1 MSDDSGHTKSH
12 QTYLVTLDAGDKI
25 SSYKTVGVN
34 APSSSDT
41 FYGQIQDDLISA
53 VQLALG
59 PNVNVETVRMAE
71 LSKEVLGLGYTKCK
85 TNESIIVSTC
95 REFAE
100 PMKGITLDINRLVDI
115 NGETIGIGPRP
126 GCDTIADQIAK
137 IKYHAN
143 GKPVVL
149 VEDGIFS
156 GGTVQYVVNSLQAV
170 GVRVSHVIVGFV
182 FPSSEENIDKLRAS
196 GIEVAWLQ
204 EFEELLDWVPDHDFL
219 PLVPNC
225 GKVIGVKP
233 FGLPTPYYSSEGLAY
248 SVPYVYPFAPVVTW
262 ASVPEDSKRDL
273 AKKCIAL
280 SQQIYTKLDIL
291 NDRKIKLKEVAVAP
305 QPVTVPIRLGES
317 KMSSVGNS
325 FASEFLNDLSH
336 SIATSLYSL

>member
-1 MSDDSGHTKSH
+1 MSDDSGHTRGD
-12 QTYLVTLDAGDKI
+12 QTYLVTLDSGEKI
-25 SSYKTVGVN
+25 SSFKTVGVN
-34 APSSSDT
+34 TPSFDDN
-41 FYGQIQDDLISA
+41 FYGQIQSDLISA
-53 VQLALG
+53 VKTALG
-59 PNVNVETVRMAE
+59 PNVTVETVRMAE
-71 LSKEVLGLGYTKCK
+71 LSKDVLGLAYTKCK

-126 GCDTIADQIAK
+126 GCDTIADQLDK
-137 IKYHAN
+137 IKYHAS

-156 GGTVQYVVNSLQAV
+156 GGTVQYVVNSLQSV
-170 GVRVSHVIVGFV
+170 GVVVSHVIVGFV
-182 FPSSEENIDKLRAS
+182 FPSSEANIDKLRAT
-196 GIEVAWLQ
+196 GIEVAWLK

-233 FGLPTPYYSSEGLAY
+233 FGLPTPYYSSEGLGY
-248 SVPYVYPFAPVVTW
+248 SVPYVYPFAPVESW

-273 AKKCIAL
+273 AKKCISL

-291 NDRKIKLKEVAVAP
+291 NDHKIKLKEIAVAP
-305 QPVTVPIRLGES
+305 QPVTVPVRLGES
-317 KMSSVGNS
+317 KMGSVGS
-325 FASEFLNDLSH
+325 IYVTEFLNDLSH
-336 SIATSLYSL
+336 SVATSLYSL

>member
-1 MSDDSGHTKSH
+1 MSDDSGHTKRH
-12 QTYLVTLDAGDKI
+12 QTYLVTLDAGDKV
-25 SSYKTVGVN
+25 SSYKTVGVKT
-34 APSSSDT
+34 PSSGDD
-41 FYGQIQDDLISA
+41 FYTRIQEDLISS

-59 PNVNVETVRMAE
+59 PNVSVETVRMAE
-71 LSKEVLGLGYTKCK
+71 LSKDVLGLAYTKCK
-85 TNESIIVSTC
+85 TADSIIVSTC

-126 GCDTIADQIAK
+126 GCDTIADQIGK

-156 GGTVQYVVNSLQAV
+156 GGTVQYVVSTLQSV
-170 GVRVSHVIVGFV
+170 GVKVSHVIVGFV
-182 FPSSEENIDKLRAS
+182 FPSSEANIEKLRAD
-196 GIEVAWLQ
+196 GIDVAWLQ

-233 FGLPTPYYSSEGLAY
+233 FGLATPYYSSEGLAY
-248 SVPYVYPFAPVVTW
+248 SVPYVYPFAPVESW

-273 AKKCIAL
+273 AKKCISL

-305 QPVTVPIRLGES
+305 QPVTIPTRLGES
-317 KMSSVGNS
+317 KMVSIGNS
-325 FASEFLNDLSH
+325 YASDFLKDLSH